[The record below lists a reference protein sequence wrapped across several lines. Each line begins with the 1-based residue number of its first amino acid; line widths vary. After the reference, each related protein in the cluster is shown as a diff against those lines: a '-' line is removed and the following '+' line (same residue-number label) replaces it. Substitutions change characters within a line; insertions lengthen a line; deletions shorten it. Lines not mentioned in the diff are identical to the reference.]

1 MNHRRY
7 SEFVALGAQIQRL
20 FPDLPI
26 PPLPGKWLFKMNA
39 TQLQKR
45 RLGLEAWLSEV
56 KMSSVL
62 KLNVFKLLAV
72 RVVHNAEPVEKFLQ
86 KDGGTKQSFQRY
98 VVLPGKYFYQNLFL

>member
-1 MNHRRY
+1 
-7 SEFVALGAQIQRL
+7 
-20 FPDLPI
+20 
-26 PPLPGKWLFKMNA
+26 MNA

-56 KMSSVL
+56 KTRTQKYL
-62 KLNVFKLLAV
+62 KIHIFKLLAV

-98 VVLPGKYFYQNLFL
+98 VVLPG

>member
-1 MNHRRY
+1 LRRY

-45 RLGLEAWLSEV
+45 RLGLDAWLSEV
-56 KMSSVL
+56 KTHKSIL
-62 KLNVFKLLAV
+62 KIHIFKLLAV

-98 VVLPGKYFYQNLFL
+98 VVLPG